1 MRLAPLPTPPSLALA
16 FLLIAPFSAFAQGSR
31 SSGGPASPDTFN
43 VLRHVTGVLVSADA
57 EEGALVV
64 KPDGGEE
71 NVTFK
76 VLPKIRLSAEKK
88 TPLAG
93 RKDLA
98 LSDYAP
104 GQPVKVTFRATDRT
118 AVELRLRA
126 PRP

>member
-1 MRLAPLPTPPSLALA
+1 
-16 FLLIAPFSAFAQGSR
+16 
-31 SSGGPASPDTFN
+31 
-43 VLRHVTGVLVSADA
+43 LRHVTGVLVSADA

-64 KPDGGEE
+64 RPDGAEE

-88 TPLAG
+88 TALAG

-104 GQPVKVTFRATDRT
+104 GQPVKVTFRAVDRT